1 MENNNEDYIK
11 MTEVYNALND
21 YILPHIENVK
31 NFNTHQINMFFD
43 IGTTITN
50 KLELEALNVYKK
62 LPTETK
68 ITLRNRYEQNK
79 AILNNSCMYETTTYI
94 DSVIEY
100 LDYTGMVK
108 KYLLTTHFYFGDA
121 MKMRVIK
128 YDLLPKAYKKLNDI
142 LFCHIKGTQ
151 TLYEY
156 EIKYI
161 TSAIKFIFTTLNAKA
176 LDCCKFANGMQK
188 HKMLEDYFNSHI
200 SINEDYELSESDIA
214 VLGEHNAWKKWR
226 VEQLQMLLRDK
237 RARVP
242 HDEEYFVKRNMM
254 YNENYY

>member
-1 MENNNEDYIK
+1 MENIKEDYIQ

-21 YILPHIENVK
+21 YILPHIEKVK
-31 NFNTHQINMFFD
+31 KFNAYQINTFFD
-43 IGTTITN
+43 IGKTITN
-50 KLELEALNVYKK
+50 KLEKDDLYAYKK
-62 LPTETK
+62 LPKEEK
-68 ITLRNRYEQNK
+68 LILRNRYEQNK
-79 AILNNSCMYETTTYI
+79 NVLNNSCMYETTTYI
-94 DSVIEY
+94 DRVIEY
-100 LDYTGMVK
+100 LDYTEMVN
-108 KYLLTTHFYFGDA
+108 KYLLTTHFYFGDG

-161 TSAIKFIFTTLNAKA
+161 TSAIKYIFTTLNAKA
-176 LDCCKFANGMQK
+176 LDCCKFSNGIQK

-200 SINEDYELSESDIA
+200 SINEDCELSELDIA

-226 VEQLQMLLRDK
+226 VEQLQWLLRDK

>member
-1 MENNNEDYIK
+1 MENNNEDYIQ

-31 NFNTHQINMFFD
+31 TFNTHQINMFFD
-43 IGTTITN
+43 IGTTLTN
-50 KLELEALNVYKK
+50 KLEREALNVYEK
-62 LPTETK
+62 LPKETK
-68 ITLRNRYEQNK
+68 LVLRNRYEQNK
-79 AILNNSCMYETTTYI
+79 TVSNNNCMYETPTYI
-94 DSVIEY
+94 DGIIEY
-100 LDYTGMVK
+100 LDYTGMVNK
-108 KYLLTTHFYFGDA
+108 CLLT
-121 MKMRVIK
+121 KK
-128 YDLLPKAYKKLNDI
+128 YDLLPKAYKKLNDA

-161 TSAIKFIFTTLNAKA
+161 TSAIKYIFTILNAEA
-176 LDCCKFANGMQK
+176 LDCCKFSTGIQR
-188 HKMLEDYFNSHI
+188 HKMLEDYFKTHI
-200 SINEDYELSESDIA
+200 SINEDCELSELDIA
-214 VLGEHNAWKKWR
+214 VLREHNEWKKRR
-226 VEQLQMLLRDK
+226 VERLQWLLREK

>member
-21 YILPHIENVK
+21 YILPHIEKVK
-31 NFNTHQINMFFD
+31 TFNTHQINMFFD
-43 IGTTITN
+43 IGTTLTN
-50 KLELEALNVYKK
+50 KLEREALNVYEK
-62 LPTETK
+62 LPKETK
-68 ITLRNRYEQNK
+68 LVLRNRYEQNK
-79 AILNNSCMYETTTYI
+79 NVLNNSCMYETTTYI
-94 DSVIEY
+94 DRVIEY
-100 LDYTGMVK
+100 LDYTEMVNK
-108 KYLLTTHFYFGDA
+108 CLLTNHFYFCDG

-128 YDLLPKAYKKLNDI
+128 YDLLPKAYKKLNDA

-161 TSAIKFIFTTLNAKA
+161 TSAIKYIFTNLNAEA
-176 LDCCKFANGMQK
+176 LDCCKFSTGMQK

-200 SINEDYELSESDIA
+200 SINEDCELSELDIA
-214 VLGEHNAWKKWR
+214 VLREHNAWKKWR

-254 YNENYY
+254 YNEKYY

>member
-1 MENNNEDYIK
+1 MENNNEEYIK

-31 NFNTHQINMFFD
+31 TFNTHQINMFFD
-43 IGTTITN
+43 IGTTLTN
-50 KLELEALNVYKK
+50 KLETEALNVYKK
-62 LPTETK
+62 LPKEEK
-68 ITLRNRYEQNK
+68 LILRNRYEQNK
-79 AILNNSCMYETTTYI
+79 TVSNNNCMYETTTYI
-94 DSVIEY
+94 DRVIEY
-100 LDYTGMVK
+100 LDYTEMVN
-108 KYLLTTHFYFGDA
+108 KYLLTTHFYFGDG

-161 TSAIKFIFTTLNAKA
+161 TSAIKFIFTTLNAEA

-200 SINEDYELSESDIA
+200 SINEDCELSELDIA
-214 VLGEHNAWKKWR
+214 VLREHNAWKKWR
-226 VEQLQMLLRDK
+226 VEHLQWLLRDK